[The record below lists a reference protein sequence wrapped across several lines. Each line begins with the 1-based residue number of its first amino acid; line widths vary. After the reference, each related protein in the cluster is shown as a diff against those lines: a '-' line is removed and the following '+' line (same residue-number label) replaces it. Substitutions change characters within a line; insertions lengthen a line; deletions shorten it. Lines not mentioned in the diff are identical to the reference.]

1 MLCHGNVGGGVPAR
15 VRSVCAEVDCCR
27 VNSRPFELRPHH
39 ERVVALTGAGLSAAA
54 GLATFR
60 GPGGI
65 WETDPD
71 LEDAMH
77 VERLPGNIPVLWR
90 VWGGVY
96 ERALAAGPAEGHRA
110 LARLDATILTQN
122 VDGLHQLA
130 GSKKVAELH
139 GTAAH
144 AVCINPACR
153 WRAHLSGP
161 LNPSTSAE
169 NPARYGIPATCP
181 HCGVLT
187 RPDIVIFGEMLP
199 EGVLEFAQEATVN
212 CDVFLAVGTSNS
224 VAPAS
229 LLAPLARAAGAVT
242 VCIDPYADVDRLA
255 GIFDHVVREDAHSVL
270 GRWADHRG
278 RERRNPFL
286 EPF

>member
-1 MLCHGNVGGGVPAR
+1 MTH
-15 VRSVCAEVDCCR
+15 
-27 VNSRPFELRPHH
+27 RPFELRPHH
-39 ERVVALTGAGLSAAA
+39 TRVVALTGAGLSAAA

-60 GPGGI
+60 GPGGV
-65 WETDPD
+65 WETDPE

-77 VERLPGNIPVLWR
+77 ARKVPGNLPVLWR

-96 ERALAAGPAEGHRA
+96 EKALATGPTPGHRA
-110 LARLDATILTQN
+110 LAGMNATILTQN
-122 VDGLHQLA
+122 VDGLHQFA
-130 GSKKVAELH
+130 GSHHVAELH
-139 GTAAH
+139 GSAAQ
-144 AVCINPACR
+144 AVCISSSCR
-153 WRAHLSGP
+153 WRAHLSGH
-161 LNPSTSAE
+161 LNPDTAPE
-169 NPARYGIPATCP
+169 RPERYGIPEKCP
-181 HCGVLT
+181 HCGALT

-199 EGVLEFAQEATVN
+199 PGVLEFAENAALN

-242 VCIDPYADVDRLA
+242 VCVDPYADLGRLE
-255 GIFDHVVREDAHSVL
+255 GTFDHVILEDAHTVL
-270 GRWADHRG
+270 TRWADHRA